1 MTHSFKHYLVESKKT
16 YSYKVGLAG
25 DLPDN
30 TVDRLETVMQK
41 FKLASMSKGKKTP
54 IQERPLDFPNL
65 QNTRATYFDL
75 ETEYPTTP
83 QILEQYLQ
91 NTLGIDPA
99 HVIVRDPN
107 ADQEVEQQPKS
118 DQPYESMLQTDYA
131 DSNGEQSMVGDNK
144 VMELLKEL
152 EKERKDRS
160 APDVANG
167 IKAPKDGGA
176 TENAHDSKNEMS
188 PISGKQKGK

>member
-1 MTHSFKHYLVESKKT
+1 MKQSFKHYLVESKKL

-25 DLPDN
+25 DLPEN
-30 TVDRLETVMQK
+30 AVDKLETVMQK

-91 NTLGIDPA
+91 NTLGMDPA

-107 ADQEVEQQPKS
+107 APQEQEQEPK
-118 DQPYESMLQTDYA
+118 DNKPYEAMLDTDYEA
-131 DSNGEQSMVGDNK
+131 SKDEQKTAGDNR

-152 EKERKDRS
+152 EKDRKDRS
-160 APDVANG
+160 APDAASG
-167 IKAPKDGGA
+167 IKPGGNVLPN
-176 TENAHDSKNEMS
+176 EGDSKNEMS